1 MKISILPRNGL
12 LLVRIE
18 ETDALVQHN
27 AQHLKDAVLKELIA
41 GGPHVLI
48 DCGALKGIDSAGAG
62 ALITILKAV
71 HRRGG
76 RMGLVRVAPQVRT
89 TLSVVRLTSVL
100 EIFAKPDT
108 PSRIDA
114 IRDWAERVIG
124 DPGWTTL
131 EVEFAAHARPND
143 RLRIDLAGRL
153 DGILQMLTTATESAE
168 TSGLRLPAR
177 EAATI
182 LLALGVGLGLL
193 RSIDPQIPVSGLI
206 DTLGLLTGQSL

>member
-1 MKISILPRNGL
+1 MARKTRAEAQAETRAQLLKTARQLFFEDGYHPTSLEKVADAAGYSKGAVYSNFRN
-12 LLVRIE
+12 
-18 ETDALVQHN
+18 
-27 AQHLKDAVLKELIA
+27 KDELCTAVLDE
-41 GGPHVLI
+41 
-48 DCGALKGIDSAGAG
+48 
-62 ALITILKAV
+62 
-71 HRRGG
+71 
-76 RMGLVRVAPQVRT
+76 VRAE
-89 TLSVVRLTSVL
+89 RLGEVL

-131 EVEFAAHARPND
+131 EVEFAAHARPNEQ
-143 RLRIDLAGRL
+143 LRTELASRL